1 MCILYADI
9 SRQDLRAVMAALKEF
24 NQAQLEAFQSDGTV
38 VVAGQTLTTTDVLIS
53 YEVAPRF

>member
-1 MCILYADI
+1 
-9 SRQDLRAVMAALKEF
+9 MATLKEF
-24 NQAQLEAFQSDGTV
+24 NQAQLEAFQSEGTV